1 MQLTIPYQ
9 NMDISVRVDH
19 YQPEVKPLPFGP
31 NDWQN
36 ADPGRPM
43 ELEFE
48 LLSVSGTKPIG
59 DEFNYLMDDHNFEAA
74 IVAAI
79 EEGL

>member
-1 MQLTIPYQ
+1 MSIEINLVNYI
-9 NMDISVRVDH
+9 
-19 YQPEVKPLPFGP
+19 PEVKPLPVGP
-31 NDWQN
+31 IDGLN
-36 ADPGRPM
+36 ADPGSPM
-43 ELEFE
+43 ELEFK

-59 DEFNYLMDDHNFEAA
+59 DEFNYLMEDNNFEAA